1 MENSDN
7 TTEKPKR
14 KFKQTR
20 ELVKLA
26 LNHGWTQSE
35 IAKTCRTQQSIV
47 SAWSK
52 GEKQGTKQQLQPLL
66 ELFGHKLR
74 RNTFKLY
81 QEIKD
86 DKVHFVKV
94 EGQVIF
100 NLSICDKLTSGTKQ
114 KLKPKYKIVV
124 HHQRNNQYIFII
136 LIKNQSSIQDVNLE
150 NASWYIIYKGTFNA
164 NALINI
170 FNESHAN
177 FNKNHELFGGAYREY
192 FDGYPF
198 LIRQALLNHGIEVQD
213 VEVLPSLW

>member
-7 TTEKPKR
+7 TTAKPKR

-26 LNHGWTQSE
+26 LNNGWTQVE
-35 IAKTCRTQQSIV
+35 IANACRTQQSVV

-52 GEKQGTKQQLQPLL
+52 GERQGAEQQLQPLL

-86 DKVHFVKV
+86 DKIYFVKV

-100 NLSICDKLTSGTKQ
+100 NLPICDKSSYGTKQ
-114 KLKPKYKIVV
+114 KLTPKYKIVV
-124 HHQRNNQYIFII
+124 HYQKNDQFVFIM
-136 LIKNQSSIQDVNLE
+136 LVKNQSDIQDVNLE
-150 NASWYIIYKGTFNA
+150 NTNWYMICKKILNSS
-164 NALINI
+164 ALIDV
-170 FNESHAN
+170 FNEKNAY
-177 FNKNHELFGGAYREY
+177 FNKSHELFGGKYREY

-213 VEVLPSLW
+213 VEILPSLW

>member
-7 TTEKPKR
+7 TTAKPKR

-26 LNHGWTQSE
+26 LNNGWTQVE
-35 IAKTCRTQQSIV
+35 IANACRTQQSVV

-52 GEKQGTKQQLQPLL
+52 GERQGAEQQLQPLL

-86 DKVHFVKV
+86 DKIYFVKV

-100 NLSICDKLTSGTKQ
+100 NLPICDKSSYGTKQ

-124 HHQRNNQYIFII
+124 HHQRNNQYVFII
-136 LIKNQSSIQDVNLE
+136 LIKKQSNIQDVNLE
-150 NASWYIIYKGTFNA
+150 SANWYMIVRKILKSDE
-164 NALINI
+164 LIGI
-170 FNESHAN
+170 FNN
-177 FNKNHELFGGAYREY
+177 LKTNNTKHELFCDAYREY
-192 FDGYPF
+192 LDSYPF
-198 LIRQALLNHGIEVQD
+198 LIRQALLNHGMEVQD
-213 VEVLPSLW
+213 VEILPSL